1 MEKSALIPFITMF
14 LCRYR
19 NIFQKHIKILSYI
32 VSIRYVLNTRKV
44 LYFND
49 LNDMENFKKIPK
61 RRVIIGKYLKIM
73 FLEK

>member
-61 RRVIIGKYLKIM
+61 RRVFIGKYLKIM